1 MIEQRFFRIYL
12 PFLLVF
18 FTTIAVTPAIRGE
31 PFRLFP
37 WTSGPSD
44 AIYVRILVPLATMFN
59 PNFCLCAVIW
69 AFALEAITVCR
80 CIRLLWL
87 FWIRAWPGTGTAR
100 GARVTALS
108 SRAMFH
114 ISLIMYERIIYTE
127 IASWSTLILNYYLC
141 WWRNHLKIEVEYLRA
156 ENYQAFI
163 KNYFLSSL
171 KTCLVY
177 L

>member
-1 MIEQRFFRIYL
+1 MIEYYNNKIITITMCDRAGRFSKIYL

-18 FTTIAVTPAIRGE
+18 FTTIAVAPAICSE
-31 PFRLFP
+31 SFWFFS
-37 WTSGPSD
+37 WTPGPPD

-59 PNFCLCAVIW
+59 SNLCLCAVIW

-87 FWIRAWPGTGTAR
+87 FWIRAWTGTGTAR

-114 ISLIMYERIIYTE
+114 ISLSYMSE
-127 IASWSTLILNYYLC
+127 
-141 WWRNHLKIEVEYLRA
+141 
-156 ENYQAFI
+156 
-163 KNYFLSSL
+163 
-171 KTCLVY
+171 
-177 L
+177 